1 MATLTDDILSLLP
14 DVVRTITFRNED
26 PLEENAD
33 SRLRAVDIVSMKTT
47 VEAMGV
53 TNHCES
59 LEGGGEMLPCNTC
72 CPCSPLSIGRAE

>member
-26 PLEENAD
+26 PLGENAD
-33 SRLRAVDIVSMKTT
+33 SRLRAVDIVRMKTI

-53 TNHCES
+53 TNRSES
-59 LEGGGEMLPCNTC
+59 LEGGGEMLPLNTC
-72 CPCSPLSIGRAE
+72 